1 MKILLLTNSDIVS
14 KIIKLSL
21 ESLNIESKIV
31 HDINDLESADILLV
45 DDKFKDI
52 NFNIMNN
59 FSSSIGI
66 ITDDTTLKLDAN
78 HFIINRPFLPSSF
91 IKIIKENIKLINRE
105 NCIVTNSFD
114 DESIVKIDSLD
125 ALTSPLN
132 QDEIIS
138 LKDILIKDHAIDEVI
153 EDENISELDEIID
166 NAIAQLKDDNE

>member
-1 MKILLLTNSDIVS
+1 
-14 KIIKLSL
+14 
-21 ESLNIESKIV
+21 
-31 HDINDLESADILLV
+31 
-45 DDKFKDI
+45 
-52 NFNIMNN
+52 MNN